1 MASCPAEYSNN
12 DDSLE
17 LLGHNPLKSSY
28 DPHTTTNISV
38 PCINDDNTLLF
49 EVETNE
55 IEGIDDDITKRHHR
69 VSTRSVITNR

>member
-1 MASCPAEYSNN
+1 MTSCPAKYSNN

-17 LLGHNPLKSSY
+17 ILGHNPLKSSY
-28 DPHTTTNISV
+28 DQHTTTNISV